1 MSESVKPD
9 GIDLSITLGDV
20 FRESRCSWD
29 YSIKEVNAEANRQHL
44 AILEKAVADAKEQ
57 TAREIF
63 ETIEEIVD
71 FYWYTGTFK
80 ARKKAI
86 ADFKARYLKGGK

>member
-9 GIDLSITLGDV
+9 GIKLKLTGMLG
-20 FRESRCSWD
+20 ESDWRPTAYKQLEAD
-29 YSIKEVNAEANRQHL
+29 KAEANRQHL

-63 ETIEEIVD
+63 EKIEEIVD